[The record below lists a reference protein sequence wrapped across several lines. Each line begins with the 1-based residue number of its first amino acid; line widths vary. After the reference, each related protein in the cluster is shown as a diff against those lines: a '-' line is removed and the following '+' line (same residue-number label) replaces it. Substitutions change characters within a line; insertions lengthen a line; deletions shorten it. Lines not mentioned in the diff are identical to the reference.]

1 MEKNKEELVTNFI
14 DGQAEKWRNRKKSD
28 LPVITFSVSPGSGG
42 HIIARRVA
50 EVLKFDFF
58 DRDIIKM
65 IAEHSD
71 ISDRV
76 ILSIEK
82 ERLSGIKDFIAS
94 LIDDRYLYPGIYL
107 EHLMN
112 VVGVIAKHGY
122 AVIVGRG
129 GNFIIPPS
137 EYLSVRVVAPLEQRV
152 RNIAQAYEVPIETA
166 RKRVLHRESRRAA
179 FVKQSFHTDVADP
192 ESYDLVINTAKSDND
207 AAVGAII
214 GAISGGKK
222 LIEKNCLKSAI

>member
-1 MEKNKEELVTNFI
+1 MEKNKEEMVADFI
-14 DGQAEKWRNRKKSD
+14 DAQVEKWRSRKKSD

-42 HIIARRVA
+42 LIIARRVA

-58 DRDIIKM
+58 DRDIINM
-65 IAEHSD
+65 IAEHAH

-94 LIDDRYLYPGIYL
+94 LVDERYLYPGIYL

-112 VVGVIAKHGY
+112 VVGVLAKHGH

-129 GNFIIPPS
+129 ANFIIPPA
-137 EYLSVRVVAPLEQRV
+137 ERLSVRVVAPLELRV
-152 RNIAQAYEVPIETA
+152 QNIAQAYEVPMETA
-166 RKRVLHRESRRAA
+166 RRRVLHRESRRAA

-192 ESYDLVINTAKSDND
+192 ENYDLVINTAKSDND
-207 AAVGAII
+207 ANVGAII

-222 LIEKNCLKSAI
+222 LIEKNCLK

>member
-1 MEKNKEELVTNFI
+1 MEKNKEELVTEFI
-14 DGQAEKWRNRKKSD
+14 DAQVEKWRSRKKSD
-28 LPVITFSVSPGSGG
+28 IPVITFSVSPGSGG

-50 EVLKFDFF
+50 ELLKFDFF
-58 DRDIIKM
+58 DREIVKL
-65 IAEHSD
+65 IAEHSH

-76 ILSIEK
+76 FLSIEK
-82 ERLSGIKDFIAS
+82 QRLSGIKDFIAS

-112 VVGVIAKHGY
+112 VVGVIAKHGR
-122 AVIVGRG
+122 AVIVGRA
-129 GNFIIPPS
+129 GNFIIPPG
-137 EYLSVRVVAPLEQRV
+137 ECLSLRVVAPLELRV
-152 RNIAQAYEVPIETA
+152 QNIAQVYEVPIETA
-166 RKRVLHRESRRAA
+166 RRRVLHRESRRAA

-192 ESYDLVINTAKSDND
+192 ENYDLVINTAKSDND

-222 LIEKNCLKSAI
+222 LIEKDCLK

>member
-1 MEKNKEELVTNFI
+1 MEKNKEEMIADFI
-14 DGQAEKWRNRKKSD
+14 DAQVEKWRSRKKSD

-42 HIIARRVA
+42 LIIARRVA

-58 DRDIIKM
+58 DRDIINM
-65 IAEHSD
+65 IAEHAH

-94 LIDDRYLYPGIYL
+94 LVDERYLYPGIYL

-112 VVGVIAKHGY
+112 VVGVLAKHGH

-129 GNFIIPPS
+129 ANFIIPPA
-137 EYLSVRVVAPLEQRV
+137 ERLSVRVVAPLELRV
-152 RNIAQAYEVPIETA
+152 QNIAQAYEAPLETA
-166 RKRVLHRESRRAA
+166 RGRVLHRESRRAA

-192 ESYDLVINTAKSDND
+192 ENYDLVINTAKSDND
-207 AAVGAII
+207 ANVGAII

-222 LIEKNCLKSAI
+222 LIEKNCLK

>member
-1 MEKNKEELVTNFI
+1 MEKNKEELVADFI
-14 DGQAEKWRNRKKSD
+14 DGQVEKWRDRKKSD
-28 LPVITFSVSPGSGG
+28 LPVITFSVSPGSSGR
-42 HIIARRVA
+42 IIARRVA

-137 EYLSVRVVAPLEQRV
+137 ECLSVRVVAPLEQRV

-192 ESYDLVINTAKSDND
+192 ENYDLVINTAQSDND

-214 GAISGGKK
+214 GAICGGKK
-222 LIEKNCLKSAI
+222 LVEKNCLESAI

>member
-1 MEKNKEELVTNFI
+1 MERNKMERNKEELVAEFI
-14 DGQAEKWRNRKKSD
+14 DAQIKKWSGQKKSD

-42 HIIARRVA
+42 HIIARQVA
-50 EVLKFDFF
+50 EALKFDFF
-58 DRDIIKM
+58 DRDIVNM
-65 IAEHSD
+65 IAEQSQ

-82 ERLSGIKDFIAS
+82 ERFSGIQDFISS
-94 LIDDRYLYPGIYL
+94 LVNDRYLYPGIYL

-112 VVGVIAKHGY
+112 VIGVIAEHGR

-129 GNFIIPPS
+129 ANFIIPPA
-137 EYLSVRVVAPLEQRV
+137 ERLSVRVVAPLELRV
-152 RNIAQAYEVPIETA
+152 QNIAQVYGVPNETA
-166 RKRVLHRESRRAA
+166 RRRVLHRESRRAA

-192 ESYDLVINTAKSDND
+192 ENYDLVINTAKSDND
-207 AAVGAII
+207 TAVGAIM

-222 LIEKNCLKSAI
+222 LIEKNY

>member
-1 MEKNKEELVTNFI
+1 MEKNKEELIADFI
-14 DGQAEKWRNRKKSD
+14 DTQVEKWKSQKKSD
-28 LPVITFSVSPGSGG
+28 LPVITFSVSPGSAG

-58 DRDIIKM
+58 DRDIVKM
-65 IAEHSD
+65 IAEDSH

-76 ILSIEK
+76 FLSIEK

-112 VVGVIAKHGY
+112 VVGVIAKHGH

-129 GNFIIPPS
+129 ANFIIPPS
-137 EYLSVRVVAPLEQRV
+137 ECLSVRVVAPLELRV

-166 RKRVLHRESRRAA
+166 RRRVLHRESRRAA

-192 ESYDLVINTAKSDND
+192 ENYDLVINTAKSDYD

-222 LIEKNCLKSAI
+222 LIEKNFLK